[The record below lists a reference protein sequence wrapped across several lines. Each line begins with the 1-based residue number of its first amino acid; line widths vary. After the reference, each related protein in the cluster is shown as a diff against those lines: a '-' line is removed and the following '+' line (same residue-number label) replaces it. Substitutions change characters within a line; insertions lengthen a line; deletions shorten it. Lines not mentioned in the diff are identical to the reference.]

1 MSDIEPTFAC
11 DAMLGGLARWLCAAG
26 YDACWTEGID
36 DWDLVRQA
44 QREGRLLLSSDTGI
58 FRIGVVRDG
67 DVQALFVPHGL
78 NKSQQLAFVLK
89 ELGLRPRTPRCMACG
104 GALIE
109 VPPEQAQSASRRAPS
124 PGCSSSSNV
133 SAVAGSSGPARTGS
147 ASPIR
152 CAKPPTSADAPAP
165 PLHRTGFPASAHT
178 GPSCASAIPRR
189 SARRPPADTRPA
201 VLVRSTTNRRS
212 APRPARRQRRATSA
226 STTSAGSSADQRS
239 ACSTSHSINIRA
251 SGSPNPR
258 VSPSLST
265 IWLSTPIAGILPLP
279 ARDCERGTSPES
291 RRSRSFA

>member
-89 ELGLRPRTPRCMACG
+89 ELGLRPRTPALHGLRRRLDR
-104 GALIE
+104 GAAGAVQLR
-109 VPPEQAQSASRRAPS
+109 VPPRTFAWVQQFF
-124 PGCSSSSNV
+124 NV

-152 CAKPPTSADAPAP
+152 CAKPPTSADAPVP

-212 APRPARRQRRATSA
+212 APRPVRAAEASDLRFDHVRRLL
-226 STTSAGSSADQRS
+226 GGPGS